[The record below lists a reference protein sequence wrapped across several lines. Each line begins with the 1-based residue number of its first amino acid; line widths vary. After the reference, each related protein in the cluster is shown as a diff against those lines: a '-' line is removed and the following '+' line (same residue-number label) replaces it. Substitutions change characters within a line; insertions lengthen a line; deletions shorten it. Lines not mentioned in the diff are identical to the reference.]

1 MAELKLQLTSG
12 VKTTQQVSLI
22 TNLLTKFTEKYKGQ
36 KMATFLTLDECER
49 FAATLS
55 QLNVR
60 YKQKI
65 RRKKSIKHPY
75 AIVLLDDPSLL
86 LALIQCPHCGDPLP
100 EHNWCKHCGDVTWL
114 DEYEDL
120 PNKMGWPG

>member
-1 MAELKLQLTSG
+1 
-12 VKTTQQVSLI
+12 
-22 TNLLTKFTEKYKGQ
+22 
-36 KMATFLTLDECER
+36 MATFSTLDECER
-49 FAATLS
+49 VAAVLS

-65 RRKKSIKHPY
+65 RRKKSITEPY

-86 LALIQCPHCGDPLP
+86 LAQTEASEQCPHCGEQLQ
-100 EHNWCKHCGDVTWL
+100 EHHWCKFCGDITWL

>member
-1 MAELKLQLTSG
+1 VAELKLQLTSG

-22 TNLLTKFTEKYKGQ
+22 TNLLTKFTQIYKGQ
-36 KMATFLTLDECER
+36 KMATFSTLEECER
-49 FAATLS
+49 VSRLLTGLGV
-55 QLNVR
+55 Q

-65 RRKKSIKHPY
+65 RRKKSITEPY